1 LREEIKMVKKSIIAK
16 RRGKI
21 LGWLS
26 SLLDRASKIVG
37 RRAIL
42 SLEMSH
48 AHEIGRLKMSHA
60 NEIGR
65 LNRRANG
72 LLREGVDAFSYKT
85 QKDLDEIAERIA
97 KALNREGRAQLKAE
111 ATEAERQKR
120 RRESERRDSERRKYN
135 ERVAWERRVAR
146 KEEQARIKAA
156 ERMRQRP
163 NYGPPQRP
171 TPAEQAAERTRD
183 ETIARRMRQK
193 EAMDA
198 GKEFSIT
205 QDGRTII
212 VTWDDRRITDER
224 LVRLVLSAEGWGAP
238 SRKMTEEEE
247 QDYWYWK
254 ARGR

>member
-1 LREEIKMVKKSIIAK
+1 MDYWRL
-16 RRGKI
+16 
-21 LGWLS
+21 
-26 SLLDRASKIVG
+26 VG
-37 RRAIL
+37 GPHRYSA
-42 SLEMSH
+42 
-48 AHEIGRLKMSHA
+48 A
-60 NEIGR
+60 
-65 LNRRANG
+65 
-72 LLREGVDAFSYKT
+72 SYKT